1 MEIGEARRIFDRVV
15 GVVERDAVRDL
26 GQSRLDPV
34 QDRAGAQPIKKETN
48 LIEGI
53 SSPDFGYVPSY
64 IARAKGF
71 LANEGVDLKI
81 VVMRATVSVPAL
93 VSGEIQFAVHGSAMT
108 AAMRR

>member
-1 MEIGEARRIFDRVV
+1 MGARATGR
-15 GVVERDAVRDL
+15 
-26 GQSRLDPV
+26 
-34 QDRAGAQPIKKETN
+34 KKEIN

-93 VSGEIQFAVHGSAMT
+93 LSGEIQFAVHGSAMRG
-108 AAMRR
+108 AAMRGAPLKAVFFTDNTSIMQFTVCGPEIRRPDIY